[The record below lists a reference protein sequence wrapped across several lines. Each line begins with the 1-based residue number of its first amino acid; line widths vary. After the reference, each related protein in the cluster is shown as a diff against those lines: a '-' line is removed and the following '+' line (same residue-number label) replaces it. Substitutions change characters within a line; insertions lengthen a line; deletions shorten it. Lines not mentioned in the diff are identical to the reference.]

1 MKAIIAGGGIAGLAS
16 GLALTRRG
24 WEVEVLE
31 RATEFTEAGAGL
43 SLWPNALDW
52 AA

>member
-31 RATEFTEAGAGL
+31 RTTEFTEAGAGL